1 MYQFKYTY
9 SNGVEEF
16 SRIFTLEEIEQGCQ
30 FDEISDSPLLKAYKI
45 VGRKLSTTQKD
56 INGIEIFDGDT
67 CECWGGES
75 WEGKWEYYD
84 VYEVKWQ
91 GVGFDMVK
99 DNCGYCW
106 SMTNAIEY
114 IKILR

>member
-16 SRIFTLEEIEQGCQ
+16 SRIFTLEEIGQGWH
-30 FDEISDSPLLKAYKI
+30 FYVISDNPLLKDYRI
-45 VGRKLSTTQKD
+45 VDRKLSTTQKD

-67 CECWGGES
+67 CECWGGEN
-75 WEGKWEYYD
+75 WEGKWEYYG

-106 SMTNAIEY
+106 GMNNAIEY
-114 IKILR
+114 IKIL

>member
-9 SNGVEEF
+9 SNGVKEF

-45 VGRKLSTTQKD
+45 VDRKLSTTQKD

-67 CECWGGES
+67 CVCWGWRKLG
-75 WEGKWEYYD
+75 
-84 VYEVKWQ
+84 
-91 GVGFDMVK
+91 
-99 DNCGYCW
+99 
-106 SMTNAIEY
+106 
-114 IKILR
+114 

>member
-16 SRIFTLEEIEQGCQ
+16 CRIFSLGEIEQGLQ
-30 FDEISDSPLLKAYKI
+30 FDEISDSPLLRDFKI
-45 VGRKLSTTQKD
+45 VNRKLSTTQKD

-75 WEGKWEYYD
+75 FEGKWEYSGTYN
-84 VYEVKWQ
+84 VKWQ
-91 GVGFDMVK
+91 GVGFDMVR

-106 SMTNAIEY
+106 GMNNGFEY
-114 IKILR
+114 IRVY